1 MDRIEL
7 YVGDQENSQHPQLN
21 DNVQYV
27 HLTHVQTIDNASC
40 MEIEVG
46 NCLDY
51 VLERDQLLSIIIS
64 KLRYGGI
71 IKLNGTNLEEVMYNA
86 SVGKLNTPQVQQW
99 LYSGRLSVDSYSAMI
114 TKLTQS
120 QLTIINDSFGDNQYF
135 LTAKREL
142 PNG

>member
-1 MDRIEL
+1 MDRVEL
-7 YVGDQENSQHPQLN
+7 YVGDPENSQHPQLN
-21 DNVQYV
+21 DNIQYI

-46 NCLDY
+46 SCLDY

-71 IKLNGTNLEEVMYNA
+71 VKLDGTNLEEVMYNA
-86 SVGKLNTPQVQQW
+86 SVGKLNTPQVQQL
-99 LYSGRLSVDSYSAMI
+99 LYSGRLSADSYSATI
-114 TKLTQS
+114 AKLKMA
-120 QLTIINDSFGDNQYF
+120 QLTILNDNFGNNQYF
-135 LTAKREL
+135 ITAKREL